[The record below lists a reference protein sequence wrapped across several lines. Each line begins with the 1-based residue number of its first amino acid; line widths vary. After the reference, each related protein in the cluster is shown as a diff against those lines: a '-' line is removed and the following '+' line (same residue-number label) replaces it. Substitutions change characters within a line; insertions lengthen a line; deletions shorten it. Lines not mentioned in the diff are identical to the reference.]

1 MRIDLYNSGASQI
14 SSDPNSKQVQSQELA
29 ATDAT
34 ESGDRTTLTSGSVS
48 VSSLVSQAMSSP
60 DVRQDKVSTLAHAV
74 QNTYVRA
81 VRADLDRSGLL
92 AHPNQGSDTPS
103 AIPTLACWR

>member
-74 QNTYVRA
+74 QN
-81 VRADLDRSGLL
+81 
-92 AHPNQGSDTPS
+92 GSYKLEPENIAGAMIDEH
-103 AIPTLACWR
+103 A